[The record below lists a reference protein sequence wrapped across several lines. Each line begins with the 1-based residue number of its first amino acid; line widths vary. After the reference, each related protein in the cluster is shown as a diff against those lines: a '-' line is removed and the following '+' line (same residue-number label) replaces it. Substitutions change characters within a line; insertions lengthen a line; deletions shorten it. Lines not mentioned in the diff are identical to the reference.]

1 MYVVKTICFLSNV
14 AIEIAAQKSF
24 FISFDSPVCV
34 VKFCLRIHCSF
45 CDSVTHCKCAEISDS
60 SFKEF
65 QNASGFLWS
74 CDSCQDQVETV
85 KSCKKLSDLAD
96 DIKKI
101 QDCNSTI
108 NAQIKDIKA
117 RVHER
122 TTDGKMSILQDNLS
136 KSFAEALKNMVA
148 KNNDILVNKMEA
160 LQVDLKKS
168 YSDALK
174 VNLSKSFAD
183 ALKGMVDK
191 NNDDLV
197 GKMNSFQEDLKKSY
211 SDVLKGVVVDNVVNA
226 NDKMVNINDGI
237 QLLKIE
243 LLVTKDTIK
252 SLSEAEERS
261 CNIIIFKLKESND
274 QSFSDGKRQDVE
286 RIAHILQTIINDKI
300 DKSSIIKL
308 KARQEIG

>member
-1 MYVVKTICFLSNV
+1 MYGKCL
-14 AIEIAAQKSF
+14 
-24 FISFDSPVCV
+24 
-34 VKFCLRIHCSF
+34 FCSGKILPKDILHCSF
-45 CDSVTHCKCAEISDS
+45 CDSVTHCKCAGISDS

-74 CDSCQDQVETV
+74 CDSCQDQ
-85 KSCKKLSDLAD
+85 
-96 DIKKI
+96 
-101 QDCNSTI
+101 DCNSTI

-117 RVHER
+117 RVDER
-122 TTDGKMSILQDNLS
+122 TTDCDVDGKMSILQDNLS
-136 KSFAEALKNMVA
+136 KSFAEALKDMIA

-174 VNLSKSFAD
+174 D
-183 ALKGMVDK
+183 
-191 NNDDLV
+191 
-197 GKMNSFQEDLKKSY
+197 
-211 SDVLKGVVVDNVVNA
+211 VVVDKVVNV

-237 QLLKIE
+237 QSLKNE

-286 RIAHILQTIINDKI
+286 RIARILQTLINDKI
-300 DKSSIIKL
+300 DKSSIIKHYRLGKKSDKIRPLLVQLNSKVL
-308 KARQEIG
+308 KNLIMKNLSNLKKLNEDLKRISISHDLTREKRAEYKKWIEIAKEKEAAEKEDFV